1 MFPSSDAGYPRKRT
15 YPPVDGSL
23 FVPEMLE
30 YNARNSP
37 DHPFFVYPD
46 EYSKE
51 LRAIS
56 NLEFYRACQRVAHAV
71 RPGRQGQDG
80 EVVGIVANVDC
91 ILYQALFMGVIY
103 AGLTPLPMSPRNSP
117 AATISLLRTTKSH
130 RLITTQSSL
139 GSLISE
145 VKRELATPGDEID
158 EPPTLATVYPYISE
172 ETVDSP
178 FVPYPKGEVN
188 NDDIMFYLHS
198 SGSTGFPKP
207 IPITYLIGKHWCIM
221 PVMVE
226 HRALGYDVRVAAGH
240 LPPFHFMA
248 VFMQIFLSITALQ
261 SMSVYAPTAYQDP
274 TKPPVVA
281 NAQNALENAVLT
293 KSGGLLVVPAFLE
306 EWVSIPESVQ
316 QLTKFLY
323 VSSGGGPLAK
333 KAGDALV
340 NAGVKLGAVYGA
352 TEIAAFTTCI
362 RIPSDQKEWEWVR
375 MGPNT
380 RIRWAPLGDGTFEC
394 QVLSCETHQPS
405 VENLPDVKGYA
416 TSDVFVKHPTIEG
429 LYKIVGRL
437 DDVLVLSSG
446 EKTVPAPMENV
457 IRTSSY
463 VSGVCMFGRARSQ
476 TGVLVEP
483 RAEYVIDV
491 EDQKQ
496 VAEFRN
502 LIWHVKPVVEEANQ
516 EAPNFS
522 RIFKEMILV
531 TSRDKPMLR
540 TGKGTV
546 TKKATLDLY
555 ESEINAL
562 YESVEASATAGIDV
576 SLPSEW
582 TTANVENWLMVH
594 AAAVNSNKPVNPG
607 VDLFE
612 QGFDSLSATFLRN
625 RINGSL
631 KASPDQ
637 NIHEAVSR
645 ISQNIVFTYPTLR
658 ALAEQLVNIISHKT
672 DTVDPKVEIET
683 MLQKYS
689 LGFPGKRISGIPT
702 RRDRNEPHVV
712 LVTGST
718 GALGSYMVESLLRR
732 EDVARVYNLNR
743 RTKTTTSKERQL
755 STFQDR
761 GLDTRLLESTKLVY
775 VEGDTSQENLG
786 LEERT
791 YAEIR
796 DSVTVVIHNA
806 WRIDFNMSLAT
817 MEPNV
822 RGTRNLIDLALA
834 SKKTPKPRFMFT
846 SSITSAQ
853 NWDTTR
859 GPVPEDVIADVAVA
873 VGTGYGASKYI
884 SERMLK
890 MSGLPATTFRI
901 GQITGGAPLGAWSIT
916 EWVPITVKSSVT
928 LGGLPDLGGVSE
940 HCCTVA
946 WLPMDAVSGAILD
959 VSLSDEEPPIAVNLV
974 HPRPVEFEAIMK
986 PISDALFEK
995 NITRERLPLLH
1006 SSEWFHRL
1014 EKQAVDANE
1023 EKIRQVVS
1031 PSHHRGLILSLI
1043 TIVRSTKS
1051 LPSKLLDYLRT
1062 FDQQS
1067 SGEDTS
1073 VLAVTFATDKA
1084 ERVSK
1089 TMKALPPISRS
1100 DAMGWVEYW
1109 VSVGWFQDVVGVSHV
1124 HDRT

>member
-1 MFPSSDAGYPRKRT
+1 MSPPSDTEHPGKRT

-46 EYSKE
+46 EHSKE
-51 LRAIS
+51 LRTIS

-117 AATISLLRTTKSH
+117 AAIISLLKTTKSH
-130 RLITTQSSL
+130 RLIATQSSL

-145 VKRELATPGDEID
+145 VKRELATPGDKVYDLQID

-172 ETVDSP
+172 ETIDSP
-178 FVPYPKGEVN
+178 FVPYPKGEMN
-188 NDDIMFYLHS
+188 NNDIMFYLHS

-274 TKPPVVA
+274 AKPPVVA

-380 RIRWAPLGDGTFEC
+380 RIRWAPLGDGTYEC

-405 VENLPDVKGYA
+405 IENLPDVKGYA

-446 EKTVPAPMENV
+446 EKAVPAPMENV

-483 RAEYVIDV
+483 RAEYAIDV

-502 LIWHVKPVVEEANQ
+502 LIWHVRPVVEEANQ
-516 EAPNFS
+516 DAPNFS

-546 TKKATLDLY
+546 TKKATLSLY

-562 YESVEASATAGIDV
+562 YESVEASATAGMDV

-582 TTANVENWLMVH
+582 TTENVEDWLMVH
-594 AAAVNSNKPVNPG
+594 AAAVNSNGPVNPG
-607 VDLFE
+607 IDLFE

-637 NIHEAVSR
+637 NIREAVSR

-658 ALAEQLVNIISHKT
+658 VLAEQLVNIITHKT
-672 DTVDPKVEIET
+672 DTVDPKVEIEA
-683 MLQKYS
+683 MLRKYS
-689 LGFPGKRISGIPT
+689 SGLPGKRISGIPT

-718 GALGSYMVESLLRR
+718 GALGSYMVESLLQR
-732 EDVARVYNLNR
+732 EDVTRVYNLNR

-755 STFQDR
+755 STFRDR
-761 GLDTRLLESTKLVY
+761 GLDTGLLESRKLVY

-786 LEERT
+786 LEEET

-796 DSVTVVIHNA
+796 DSVTVIIHNA
-806 WRIDFNMSLAT
+806 WRIDFNLSLAT

-822 RGTRNLIDLALA
+822 RGTRNLIDLALE

-873 VGTGYGASKYI
+873 VGTGYGASKYV

-928 LGGLPDLGGVSE
+928 LGGLPDLGG
-940 HCCTVA
+940 TVA

-959 VSLSDEEPPIAVNLV
+959 VSLSDEELPIAVNLV

-995 NITRERLPLLH
+995 NITKERLPLLH
-1006 SSEWFHRL
+1006 SAEWFRRL
-1014 EKQAVDANE
+1014 EKQAVNANE
-1023 EKIRQVVS
+1023 ERIRQV
-1031 PSHHRGLILSLI
+1031 PAI
-1043 TIVRSTKS
+1043 
-1051 LPSKLLDYLRT
+1051 KLLDYLRT

-1073 VLAVTFATDKA
+1073 VLAVSFATDTA

-1100 DAMGWVEYW
+1100 DAMRWVEYW
-1109 VSVGWFQDVVGVSHV
+1109 VSVGWFQDVVGVNHV